1 LRAGLCLALLAI
13 VLAGCGP
20 KGLYHWGSYSSA
32 LNSHYRDPAKQAA
45 YREALQEVIAAE
57 QGARVPPG
65 IYAELGYLELASGNT
80 AEAKRLFQQEK
91 ARWPESG
98 LFMDRMIRKIDQPD
112 APATTPAVSPPATA
126 PASS

>member
-1 LRAGLCLALLAI
+1 M
-13 VLAGCGP
+13 
-20 KGLYHWGSYSSA
+20 YHWGSYSSA

-57 QGARVPPG
+57 QGASVPPG

-80 AEAKRLFQQEK
+80 AEAKRLFKQEK